1 MNLEVKG
8 VHYNISD
15 TTLEFFNKKLERIN
29 FAKDNIVDLLIT
41 VTKEKQGYRIDG
53 NIHFRWGKSA
63 HIGVECFELYEGIES
78 FIDKLELKV
87 RKEKSKVKSHV

>member
-15 TTLEFFNKKLERIN
+15 ATMEFLEKKLERIS

-41 VTKEKQGYRIDG
+41 VTKEKQGYSVEG
-53 NIHFRWGKSA
+53 NVHFRWGKSA
-63 HIGVECFELYEGIES
+63 HLGVECHELYEGIEV
-78 FIDKLELKV
+78 FIDKLDLKV
-87 RKEKSKVKSHV
+87 RKEKSKIKSHV